1 MWNHMSG
8 FAHEYSWGWVL
19 FGTLHMLAFW
29 VLVIG
34 GIWLLVRLL
43 ASGGERA
50 RREKTPID
58 ILKERYARGEID
70 KAEYE
75 QRRADLER

>member
-1 MWNHMSG
+1 MWNHMSEFMG
-8 FAHEYSWGWVL
+8 EYGWGWGL
-19 FGTLHMLAFW
+19 FGALHMIAFW

-34 GIWLLVRLL
+34 GVWLLARLIGEGT
-43 ASGGERA
+43 GGRH
-50 RREKTPID
+50 KTALE
-58 ILKERYARGEID
+58 ILEERYARGEID

>member
-1 MWNHMSG
+1 MWNHMSEWMG
-8 FAHEYSWGWVL
+8 EYGWGWGL
-19 FGTLHMLAFW
+19 FGALHMIGFW
-29 VLVIG
+29 LLVIG
-34 GIWLLVRLL
+34 GVWLLARLL
-43 ASGGERA
+43 SEGGS
-50 RREKTPID
+50 RREKTPLE

>member
-8 FAHEYSWGWVL
+8 FMGDHGWGWGL
-19 FGTLHMLAFW
+19 FGVLHMLAFW

-34 GIWLLVRLL
+34 GIWLLMRLL
-43 ASGGERA
+43 VGEGRAS
-50 RREKTPID
+50 REKTPLD

-70 KAEYE
+70 KAEYD
-75 QRRADLER
+75 QRKADLER